1 MSRTRIRRP
10 LFAALLAALSLAS
23 AVLAGCGG
31 DDEEESAYTPV
42 AGTESAYCD
51 TLRAWQ
57 VHELDG
63 GEGDDQP
70 KPAALKAYW
79 ADYLEFNATMLQ
91 QAPPEVRDEWVA
103 SERGVRTIVTPVLE
117 KYGYDSGRIMREGTA
132 AEKSVT
138 TPPPDLQKAQDTI
151 HAYEARVCGIDPPP
165 AANVVFTADA
175 SSEPYC
181 AALGTLNSELG
192 KIESSRFDPD
202 VLQAFLTSDKFTEA
216 MDALM
221 RRRRTRSLRTSR
233 PRRSGFAPAGA
244 TSSPSTTTT
253 SDTSGWTAPPK
264 IEPCSTCPIPTS
276 SSTPP
281 ARRRTKSRSAPREF
295 RLSGA
300 GSGEPGRTPA
310 ASFEVERYVR
320 REAVAFDFLD
330 DVGSV
335 LAGARELCL
344 EVVHEHPWHVSHLCV
359 IHRCPSSGS
368 IMSEAL
374 PTWNSIQ
381 GKPYL
386 SSDTGSSP
394 SGRALGDSKP
404 NASASH
410 RAAAAGRA

>member
-1 MSRTRIRRP
+1 MSTTRIRRP
-10 LFAALLAALSLAS
+10 LLAAVSIALMLAS

-31 DDEEESAYTPV
+31 DDDEESAYTPV

-70 KPAALKAYW
+70 NPAALKAYW

-151 HAYEARVCGIDPPP
+151 HAYEARVCGLDPPP

-202 VLQAFLTSDKFTEA
+202 VLQAFLTSDTFTEA
-216 MDALM
+216 MDALDETAPDEIAEDVEAETEWF
-221 RRRRTRSLRTSR
+221 RTRWSDVIAEHDYDIRHIWVDGTPEDRAVFNLSHPDVVEHSART
-233 PRRSGFAPAGA
+233 
-244 TSSPSTTTT
+244 
-253 SDTSGWTAPPK
+253 TAY
-264 IEPCSTCPIPTS
+264 EEQVC
-276 SSTPP
+276 
-281 ARRRTKSRSAPREF
+281 
-295 RLSGA
+295 
-300 GSGEPGRTPA
+300 A
-310 ASFEVERYVR
+310 A
-320 REAVAFDFLD
+320 
-330 DVGSV
+330 
-335 LAGARELCL
+335 
-344 EVVHEHPWHVSHLCV
+344 
-359 IHRCPSSGS
+359 
-368 IMSEAL
+368 
-374 PTWNSIQ
+374 
-381 GKPYL
+381 
-386 SSDTGSSP
+386 
-394 SGRALGDSKP
+394 
-404 NASASH
+404 
-410 RAAAAGRA
+410 